1 VYAVPTVANQTVQG
15 HLEDIRARCTPPN
28 ENRLMIIYNQEE
40 KMTLYEFGIE
50 IPVSDSRVSKTFDKL
65 RSHRILGE
73 RIHEWHINK
82 VEEKISR
89 TDLLRV
95 HSKGFVE
102 TLYSDQL
109 EAEIIRAYELIDSEG
124 QYHRYNPAKAS
135 MPLTDLFERILNK
148 ISGTL
153 RCCRVALEKGFCFY
167 FGGGMHHAQK
177 DHGNGFC
184 LLNDIAIAI
193 RKLQAEKV
201 IKQAWIIDVDAHKGD
216 GTAALTEGDDS
227 VTTLSIHMAKGWPLD
242 EEKYDSGGKLNP
254 SFIPSDID
262 IPIAAGDEHLYVTR
276 LKEGLRIL
284 DTQPTADIA
293 VVVAG
298 ADPYEKDELPS
309 ARLLQLSLEQLQERD
324 LLIYDF
330 LQNKSIPSAYLM
342 AGGYGDSAW
351 EVYAQFL
358 EWALL
363 DNLE

>member
-1 VYAVPTVANQTVQG
+1 VYAVPGVANQAVQG
-15 HLEDIRARCTPPN
+15 HLEDIRVRFTPPN
-28 ENRLMIIYNQEE
+28 ENAPMIIYNQEE

-50 IPVSDSRVSKTFDKL
+50 IPVSDSRVSKTFEKL

-73 RIHEWHINK
+73 RIREWHINK

-109 EAEIIRAYELIDSEG
+109 EAEIIRAYELIDSNG
-124 QYHRYNPAKAS
+124 QYHRYDPAKAS

-148 ISGTL
+148 VSGTL
-153 RCCRVALEKGFCFY
+153 QCCRVALEKGFCFY

-177 DHGNGFC
+177 DYGNGFC

-227 VTTLSIHMAKGWPLD
+227 VTTLSIHMAEGWPLD
-242 EEKYDSGGKLNP
+242 EEKHDSGGKLNP

-262 IPIAAGDEHLYVTR
+262 IPIAAGEEHLYVTR

-293 VVVAG
+293 VVLAG